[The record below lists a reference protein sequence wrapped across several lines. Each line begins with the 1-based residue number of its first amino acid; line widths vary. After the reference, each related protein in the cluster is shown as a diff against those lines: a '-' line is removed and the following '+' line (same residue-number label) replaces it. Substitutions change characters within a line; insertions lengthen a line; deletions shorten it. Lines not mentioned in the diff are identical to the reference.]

1 MKGLFKMQKYTLIG
15 HPLGHSMS
23 PFIHDELFKISGIEA
38 TYDCTDIPAETFAGR
53 MDDLKKLNGFNIT
66 IPYKRDII
74 PYVDELDASAK
85 RYNSVNCVYNKD
97 GKSIGYNTD
106 CDGFLL
112 SVEAKKLNL
121 SGKVLLAGCGGVGRM
136 MAIEAALHG
145 AELTIG
151 IIPEAAQA
159 AAALTDEIHFLAPD
173 CKIHV
178 KLIDTVTGSFDLIVN
193 ATPVGMYPKTD
204 VCPVATELIG
214 RCGGV
219 FDAIYNPIKTKL
231 LQIAESFGKPAVN
244 GTAMLVYQAV
254 KAHEI
259 WNGSSYTDAQVQEI
273 IDKTNEIIAG
283 DFK

>member
-1 MKGLFKMQKYTLIG
+1 
-15 HPLGHSMS
+15 
-23 PFIHDELFKISGIEA
+23 
-38 TYDCTDIPAETFAGR
+38 
-53 MDDLKKLNGFNIT
+53 KLNGFNIT

-173 CKIHV
+173 SKIYV
-178 KLIDTVTGSFDLIVN
+178 KLIDSINGSFDLIVN

-204 VCPVATELIG
+204 ACPVSTELIG

-219 FDAIYNPIKTKL
+219 FDAVYNPVKTKL
-231 LQIAESFGKPAVN
+231 LQIAESFGKTAVN

-259 WNGSSYTDAQVQEI
+259 WNGSSYTEAQVQEI
-273 IDKTNEIIAG
+273 IEKTNKIIAG
-283 DFK
+283 EFK

>member
-1 MKGLFKMQKYTLIG
+1 MQKYTLIG

-38 TYDCTDIPAETFAGR
+38 TYDCTDIPAEDFTKK
-53 MDDLKKLNGFNIT
+53 MDALKELNGYNIT

-112 SVEAKKLNL
+112 SVKAKNLNL

-145 AELTIG
+145 ADLTIG
-151 IIPEAAQA
+151 IIPEAVSA

-173 CKIHV
+173 CRVRV
-178 KLIDTVTGSFDLIVN
+178 KQIDAVTGSFDLIIN
-193 ATPVGMYPKTD
+193 ATPVGMYPNTE

-273 IDKTNEIIAG
+273 IDQTNEIIAG

>member
-1 MKGLFKMQKYTLIG
+1 MSEYHVPVLLKESIDALVTDPSGFYIDATYG
-15 HPLGHSMS
+15 GGGHSAEILSRLS
-23 PFIHDELFKISGIEA
+23 PEGRLMAFDRDSDAI
-38 TYDCTDIPAETFAGR
+38 AGR

-85 RYNSVNCVYNKD
+85 RYNSVNCVFNNG
-97 GKSIGYNTD
+97 GKLIGYNTD

-112 SVEAKKLNL
+112 SVEAKKLCL

-173 CKIHV
+173 SRIHV
-178 KLIDTVTGSFDLIVN
+178 KLIDTITGSFDLIVN
-193 ATPVGMYPKTD
+193 ATPVGMYPNTD
-204 VCPVATELIG
+204 ACPVAT
-214 RCGGV
+214 
-219 FDAIYNPIKTKL
+219 
-231 LQIAESFGKPAVN
+231 
-244 GTAMLVYQAV
+244 
-254 KAHEI
+254 
-259 WNGSSYTDAQVQEI
+259 
-273 IDKTNEIIAG
+273 
-283 DFK
+283 

>member
-1 MKGLFKMQKYTLIG
+1 MQKYTLIG

-23 PFIHDELFKISGIEA
+23 PFIHDELFKLSGIEA
-38 TYDCTDIPAETFAGR
+38 SYDCTDIPSDDFENR
-53 MDDLKKLNGFNIT
+53 MADLKKLNGYNIT

-74 PYVDELDASAK
+74 PFTDILDESAK
-85 RYNSVNCVYNKD
+85 RYNSVNCVHNID
-97 GKSIGYNTD
+97 GKAVGYNTD

-112 SVEAKKLNL
+112 SVKAKSLAL
-121 SGKVLLAGCGGVGRM
+121 SERVLLVGCGGVGRM

-145 AELTIG
+145 ADLTIG
-151 IIPEAAQA
+151 IIPEAASA

-173 CKIHV
+173 CKV
-178 KLIDTVTGSFDLIVN
+178 QVNLIDSVTGSFDLIIN
-193 ATPVGMYPKTD
+193 ASPVGMYPKVD
-204 VCPVATELIG
+204 NCPVSVELVG

-219 FDAIYNPIKTKL
+219 FDAVYNPVKTKI

-259 WNGSSYTDAQVQEI
+259 WNGSSYTPEQVQTI
-273 IDKTNEIIAG
+273 IDKTNEIITG

>member
-1 MKGLFKMQKYTLIG
+1 MEKYTLIG

-38 TYDCTDIPAETFAGR
+38 SYDCTDIAPETFADR
-53 MDDLKKLNGFNIT
+53 MNELKALNGYNIT

-74 PYVDELDASAK
+74 PYCDVLDETAK
-85 RYNSVNCVYNKD
+85 RYNSVNCVHNID
-97 GKSIGYNTD
+97 GKAVGYNTD
-106 CDGFLL
+106 CEGFLL
-112 SVEAKKLNL
+112 SVKAKNLNL
-121 SGKVLLAGCGGVGRM
+121 SGKVLLVGCGGVGRM

-159 AAALTDEIHFLAPD
+159 AAALTEEIHFLRPD
-173 CKIHV
+173 CKVSV
-178 KLIDTVTGSFDLIVN
+178 KPIDTVTGSFDLIVN
-193 ATPVGMYPKTD
+193 ASPVGMYPKVD
-204 VCPVATELIG
+204 ACPVSVELIG
-214 RCGGV
+214 TCKGV
-219 FDAIYNPIKTKL
+219 FDAVYNPVKTKII
-231 LQIAESFGKPAVN
+231 QIAESFGKTAVN

-259 WNGSSYTDAQVQEI
+259 WNGSSYTAEQVQNI

-283 DFK
+283 EFK

>member
-1 MKGLFKMQKYTLIG
+1 MEKYTLIG

-23 PFIHDELFKISGIEA
+23 PFIHSELFKLSGIEA
-38 TYDCTDIPAETFAGR
+38 EYDCTDIPGEEFSSR
-53 MDDLKKLNGFNIT
+53 MADLKKLNGYNIT

-74 PYVDELDASAK
+74 PHIDVLDESAK
-85 RYNSVNCVYNKD
+85 RYNSVNCVHNTE
-97 GKSIGYNTD
+97 GKAVGYNTD

-112 SVEAKKLNL
+112 SVKARSLCL
-121 SGKVLLAGCGGVGRM
+121 SGNVLLVGCGGVGRM

-145 AELTIG
+145 ADITIG
-151 IIPEAAQA
+151 IIPEAASA
-159 AAALTDEIHFLAPD
+159 AADLCDEIHFLKPE
-173 CKIHV
+173 CKTHV
-178 KLIDTVTGSFDLIVN
+178 KPIDKVTGSFDLIIN
-193 ATPVGMYPKTD
+193 ASPVGMYPKTD
-204 VCPVATELIG
+204 ACPVSAELIG

-219 FDAIYNPIKTKL
+219 FDAVYNPVKTKI

-259 WNGSSYTDAQVQEI
+259 WNGSSYTPEQVQDI
-273 IDKTNEIIAG
+273 IEKTNEIIAG

>member
-1 MKGLFKMQKYTLIG
+1 MEKYTLIG

-23 PFIHDELFKISGIEA
+23 PFIHDELFRISGIEA
-38 TYDCTDIPAETFAGR
+38 SYDCTDIAPENFSSS
-53 MDDLKKLNGFNIT
+53 MEELKKLNGFNIT

-74 PYVDELDASAK
+74 PFVDELDESAK
-85 RYNSVNCVYNKD
+85 RYNSVNCVHTVN
-97 GKSIGYNTD
+97 GRATGYNTD

-112 SVEAKKLNL
+112 SVKAKKLAL
-121 SGKVLLAGCGGVGRM
+121 SGNVLLVGCGGVGRM

-145 AELTIG
+145 ADLTIG
-151 IIPEAAQA
+151 IIPEAASA
-159 AAALTDEIHFLAPD
+159 AALLTDEIHFLKPD
-173 CKIHV
+173 CKVHV
-178 KLIDTVTGSFDLIVN
+178 KQIDSVTGSYDLIVN
-193 ATPVGMYPKTD
+193 ASPVGMYPKVD
-204 VCPVATELIG
+204 ACPVSVELIG
-214 RCGGV
+214 TCGGV
-219 FDAIYNPIKTKL
+219 FDAVYNPVKTKI

-259 WNGSSYTDAQVQEI
+259 WNGSSYTPEQVQTI

>member
-1 MKGLFKMQKYTLIG
+1 MQKYTLIG

-38 TYDCTDIPAETFAGR
+38 EYDCTDIPAENFADR
-53 MDDLKKLNGFNIT
+53 MNDLRKLNGYNIT

-85 RYNSVNCVYNKD
+85 RYNSVNCVHNRD
-97 GKSIGYNTD
+97 GKAVGYNTD

-112 SVEAKKLNL
+112 SVKAKNLNL
-121 SGKVLLAGCGGVGRM
+121 SGRVLLAGCGGVGRM

-173 CKIHV
+173 SKIYV
-178 KLIDTVTGSFDLIVN
+178 KLIDSINGSFDLIVN

-204 VCPVATELIG
+204 ACPVSTELIG

-219 FDAIYNPIKTKL
+219 FDAVYNPVKTKL
-231 LQIAESFGKPAVN
+231 LQIAESFGKTAVN

-259 WNGSSYTDAQVQEI
+259 WNGSSYTEAQVQEI
-273 IDKTNEIIAG
+273 IEKTNKIIAG
-283 DFK
+283 EFK

>member
-159 AAALTDEIHFLAPD
+159 AAALTDEIHFLVPD